1 MKLLIVRH
9 GETEYNTKKIFQGT
23 LNEKLN
29 QNGREQ
35 ADKLSV
41 RLKDEKIDLIFSSTL
56 DRAKK
61 TAEIINKYHH
71 LKINFRDE
79 LKEKNFGDLQG
90 KHWDELCEIVKKS
103 GVEFHKYKPINGES
117 GVEAQKRIVN
127 FLYKIIEQHSEKTVL
142 FVTHGAVIMELL
154 FHLTEL
160 PRSEYKKIHQDN
172 TALNIIEIDTN
183 KHKVHLINCTN
194 HLD

>member
-1 MKLLIVRH
+1 MRLLIVRH
-9 GETEYNTKKIFQGT
+9 GETEYNTKKIFQGII
-23 LNEKLN
+23 NEKLN
-29 QNGREQ
+29 QNGIDQ
-35 ADKLSV
+35 ANKLSV

-61 TAEIINKYHH
+61 TAEIINKYHN
-71 LKINFRDE
+71 LEIQFKDE

-90 KHWDELCEIVKKS
+90 KPWKKLIEIVKKS
-103 GVEFHKYKPINGES
+103 GVEFHKYKPRNGES
-117 GVEAQKRIVN
+117 GVEAQKRIIN
-127 FLYKIIEQHSEKTVL
+127 FLNKILEKYPEKTVL

-154 FHLTEL
+154 FHLTKL
-160 PRSEYKKIHQDN
+160 PRSESKKIEQNN

-183 KHKVHLINCTN
+183 KHKIHLINCTN

>member
-9 GETEYNTKKIFQGT
+9 GETEYNVKKIFQGT

-29 QNGREQ
+29 QKGVEQ
-35 ADKLSV
+35 ANKLSL
-41 RLKDEKIDLIFSSTL
+41 RLKDEKIDVIFSSTL

-61 TAEIINKYHH
+61 TAEIINKYHN
-71 LKINFRDE
+71 LEIQFKEE

-90 KHWDELCEIVKKS
+90 KSWDELCDIVKKS
-103 GVEFHKYKPINGES
+103 GVEFHKYKPLNGES
-117 GVEAQKRIVN
+117 GVEAQKRIVD

-160 PRSEYKKIHQDN
+160 PRSEFKKIEQHN

-183 KHKVHLINCTN
+183 KHKIHLINGTK